1 MELEQA
7 MEERTRELQNL
18 NAKLEAEIR
27 ERSLVEQQLLQ
38 DKVYLQYL
46 LSGHERDRQLIAYE
60 IHDGVVQGLTA
71 AMMHLETAPGQI
83 DQVRIDT
90 ALRILR
96 GSVAEAR
103 RVMKGLSPPLLEDI
117 GVIAAIEGMLEE
129 QMPESCEIEFEHD
142 VQFDRLLPLLECT
155 IYRVVQ
161 ESVANIMRHSQ
172 ARHAKIS
179 LQEAGERLVLSVV
192 DDGIGFDAVGAA
204 ASGFGLKG
212 IAERAK
218 LFDVEA
224 KIDSRPGA
232 GTRVT
237 IDFPL
242 IRANQDFDKWA
253 SISGNLGA
261 AKRV

>member
-1 MELEQA
+1 

-60 IHDGVVQGLTA
+60 IHDGIVQGLTA
-71 AMMHLETAPGQI
+71 AMMHLEMAPGQI
-83 DQVRIDT
+83 DQQRIDT

-96 GSVAEAR
+96 GSVSEAR

-129 QMPESCEIEFEHD
+129 QVPESCEIKFEHD

-161 ESVANIMRHSQ
+161 ESVANILRHSK
-172 ARHAKIS
+172 AKHATIR
-179 LQEAGERLVLSVV
+179 LIEEGERLILTVE
-192 DDGIGFDAVGAA
+192 DDGVGFDAGNVPAT
-204 ASGFGLKG
+204 GFGLKG

-232 GTRVT
+232 GTRLT
-237 IDFPL
+237 IDFPR
-242 IRANQDFDKWA
+242 IRANQDFDKWNA
-253 SISGNLGA
+253 ISGNLAGQ
-261 AKRV
+261 KRV

>member
-1 MELEQA
+1 

-60 IHDGVVQGLTA
+60 IHDGIVQGLTA
-71 AMMHLETAPGQI
+71 AIMHLEMAPGQI
-83 DQVRIDT
+83 DQERIDT

-96 GSVAEAR
+96 GSVSEAR

-117 GVIAAIEGMLEE
+117 GVIAAIEGMLDE
-129 QMPESCEIEFEHD
+129 QMPDSCEIDFQHD

-172 ARHAKIS
+172 AKHARI
-179 LQEAGERLVLSVV
+179 RLDEMGDRLILTVE
-192 DDGIGFDAVGAA
+192 DDGIGFDPGRVAG
-204 ASGFGLKG
+204 SGFGLKG

-224 KIDSRPGA
+224 KIESSPGA
-232 GTRVT
+232 GTRLK

-242 IRANQDFDKWA
+242 IRANQDFDKW
-253 SISGNLGA
+253 SVISGNPPGT
-261 AKRV
+261 KGV

>member
-1 MELEQA
+1 

-71 AMMHLETAPGQI
+71 AIMHLEMAPGEI
-83 DQVRIDT
+83 DQERIDT

-129 QMPESCEIEFEHD
+129 QMPDHCEILFEHD

-161 ESVANIMRHSQ
+161 ESVANILRHSQ
-172 ARHAKIS
+172 ATHAKIRLEEKES
-179 LQEAGERLVLSVV
+179 RLVLTVE
-192 DDGIGFDAVGAA
+192 DDGVGFDAAGAA
-204 ASGFGLKG
+204 ATGFGLKG

-224 KIDSRPGA
+224 KLETSPGA
-232 GTRVT
+232 GTRLT

-242 IRANQDFDKWA
+242 IRANQDFDKWTG
-253 SISGNLGA
+253 ISGN
-261 AKRV
+261 

>member
-1 MELEQA
+1 